1 VSTTTDDRE
10 PKPKLYRK
18 LWGARVLRD
27 GHVLYWWAEIV
38 AILLFYL
45 VYSAIR
51 NAGETH
57 AAEAFEHAKQ
67 LMSWQ
72 RALGLNHEQT
82 LNAWALHFRPLVIAA
97 NYYYGSLH
105 FIVTIGVG
113 VYLFRKWPDD
123 YPRWRNTLG
132 IATAI
137 ALIGFR
143 FWPLMPPRLLDAK
156 MYLHLHPGI
165 RYHFVDTLDKDPA
178 FWTFN
183 SGAIKNIS
191 NQFAAMPS
199 VHCCWALW
207 CACADPAAQ
216 ARVGKVA
223 RRVVPRAHGD
233 RDRDHRE
240 PLLPR
245 RDRRLHDLRRRL
257 HRRPARHPR
266 RPRARRR
273 ARVGRDHLS
282 STCPCGP
289 RRSSLRPMIDLD
301 HVAIATTDIDA
312 ALRGLVG
319 DLGGT
324 IFAGGD
330 GYGFR
335 WVQTRLGADGAGM
348 TVEMLVA
355 WEPQQN
361 DFLARFLARHGP
373 GQHHLTFKVT
383 DLAATLDR
391 VHTAGF
397 RPVSVDLRDPE
408 WKEAFL
414 QPREAHGTVVQLA
427 QVHPDHPG
435 AAELVRAATDG
446 NARFE
451 PEWWPTPPPRAET
464 PATLERVVMSTPSLP
479 AAVGFFAGLL
489 DGEVVAEDD
498 GSAELV
504 WPGSGR
510 VRIEL
515 DPDAPPGFRR
525 VELSRRGPTATLE
538 VSGAPFLVAP
548 V

>member
-1 VSTTTDDRE
+1 
-10 PKPKLYRK
+10 
-18 LWGARVLRD
+18 
-27 GHVLYWWAEIV
+27 
-38 AILLFYL
+38 
-45 VYSAIR
+45 
-51 NAGETH
+51 
-57 AAEAFEHAKQ
+57 
-67 LMSWQ
+67 
-72 RALGLNHEQT
+72 
-82 LNAWALHFRPLVIAA
+82 
-97 NYYYGSLH
+97 
-105 FIVTIGVG
+105 
-113 VYLFRKWPDD
+113 
-123 YPRWRNTLG
+123 
-132 IATAI
+132 
-137 ALIGFR
+137 
-143 FWPLMPPRLLDAK
+143 
-156 MYLHLHPGI
+156 
-165 RYHFVDTLDKDPA
+165 
-178 FWTFN
+178 
-183 SGAIKNIS
+183 
-191 NQFAAMPS
+191 
-199 VHCCWALW
+199 
-207 CACADPAAQ
+207 
-216 ARVGKVA
+216 
-223 RRVVPRAHGD
+223 
-233 RDRDHRE
+233 
-240 PLLPR
+240 
-245 RDRRLHDLRRRL
+245 
-257 HRRPARHPR
+257 
-266 RPRARRR
+266 
-273 ARVGRDHLS
+273 
-282 STCPCGP
+282 
-289 RRSSLRPMIDLD
+289 MIDLD